1 VDVKKDIRF
10 RVYIAFTCIC
20 LLGVAILCK
29 AALIQVREGEALK
42 NASKEVHTRN
52 RPLEAERGNIYN
64 EDGLLLSSS
73 VPQFNIHIDFSAIP
87 EKIFNKEA
95 DSLALCLSHLYNDQ
109 TEGAYRKQLQ
119 DAYDNEEKYYELFR
133 HLPYDKYEQLR
144 YFPVFRH
151 GKGSGGFI
159 AEPEVKR
166 RNPYD
171 ALASSIIGKWRPDAP
186 GNPGMAIGLEA
197 TYNKSLKGTDGS
209 LIEQKTTG
217 TWMPIE
223 GSDEEAVNGKD
234 VVTTLD
240 MGIQDVAEHVL
251 YGVLKNEKCEYG
263 TCIVMEV
270 KTGKIKAMV
279 NLGRDSTGDYT
290 NLRNYALMPTEPG
303 STFKLVTLIS
313 LLNDKYVTINDIID
327 AEGGQIRFGNRV
339 MRDSHLG
346 LHAMPI
352 WKAFAESSN
361 AAMAKLANTYYYKDP
376 DQFVGHLRAL
386 HLDKKTGIDLG
397 GEYRSNVKGPE
408 NKSWSQTSLPWM
420 ATGYE
425 VQITPLHTCM
435 LYNSVANNGTMMK
448 PYLVS
453 AIKEYGKDVQT
464 FKPEVLVEHIGSP
477 EVIAQ
482 LKECTQAVVREGTAK
497 NISSP
502 FYTIAGKTGTAQVAD
517 KGITYRDGYY
527 QGSFVGYFPADKPM
541 YTICVVIRT
550 RPHSNIYYGGAVAAP
565 VFRMIADKIFAGNI
579 GGWDGPLDSIA
590 KSAPDSRIPALQAT
604 ARNYQTLLHAVGMSV
619 PAQGLQ
625 PDCYAQLS
633 TDSTRKMVIRP
644 KQVYYGNVPDVTG
657 MGLKD
662 AVYLLEQQGLH
673 VQVAGRGKVR
683 QQSVTPGTKIIKG
696 GDIILQLS

>member
-1 VDVKKDIRF
+1 MDVKKDIRF

-20 LLGVAILCK
+20 LLGVAILVK
-29 AALIQVREGEALK
+29 AAMIQVREGEALRT
-42 NASKEVHTRN
+42 AAKEVHTRN
-52 RPLEAERGNIYN
+52 MPLQAERGNIYN

-73 VPQFNIHIDFSAIP
+73 VPQFNIHIDFSAITP
-87 EKIFNKEA
+87 KIFNKEV
-95 DSLALCLSHLYNDQ
+95 DSLALCLSHLYNDM
-109 TEGAYRKQLQ
+109 TEGEYRKELQ
-119 DAYDNEEKYYELFR
+119 EAYDNQEMYYQLFR

-144 YFPVFRH
+144 YFPIFRH

-166 RNPYD
+166 KNPYET
-171 ALASSIIGKWRPDAP
+171 LATSIIGTWR
-186 GNPGMAIGLEA
+186 PGMAIGLEA
-197 TYNKSLKGTDGS
+197 TYDNSLSGTDGS
-209 LIEQKTTG
+209 RIEQKTTG

-223 GSDEEAVNGKD
+223 GSEEEAVNGKD
-234 VVTTLD
+234 IVTTLD

-270 KTGKIKAMV
+270 NTGKIRAMV

-290 NLRNYALMPTEPG
+290 EQRNYALMPTEPG

-313 LLNDKYVTINDIID
+313 LLNDKYVTVDDIID

-361 AAMAKLANTYYYKDP
+361 AAMAKLANTYYYKNP
-376 DQFVGHLRAL
+376 DQFVGHLRKL

-408 NKSWSQTSLPWM
+408 NRSWSQTSLPWM

-435 LYNSVANNGTMMK
+435 LYNSIANNGKMMK

-453 AIKEYGKDVQT
+453 SIREYGKDVQT
-464 FKPEVLVEHIGSP
+464 FSPVTVVEQVGSP
-477 EVIAQ
+477 AVVEQ
-482 LKECTQAVVREGTAK
+482 LKRCTQAVVREGTAK

-527 QGSFVGYFPADKPM
+527 QGSFVGYFPAEKPK

-579 GGWDGPLDSIA
+579 GGWDGPLDSVA
-590 KSAPDSRIPALQAT
+590 KNAADSKIPALQAT
-604 ARNYQTLLHAVGMSV
+604 VRNYQTLLQAVGMQV
-619 PAQGLQ
+619 PAQAGQ
-625 PDCYAQLS
+625 PGSFAQLY
-633 TDSTRKMVIRP
+633 TDTTKKMVIRP
-644 KQVYYGNVPDVTG
+644 RQVYYGNVPDVTG

-662 AVYLLEQQGLH
+662 AVYLLEQEGLQ
-673 VQVAGRGKVR
+673 VQIAGRGRVR
-683 QQSVTPGTKIIKG
+683 QQSLTPGTKVVKG
-696 GDIILQLS
+696 ENIILQLS